1 MNYLIACDP
10 DTHYL
15 SFAIFKDGEY
25 KTSIKTKTDIKEVIK
40 IFDKYQPFI
49 LAIETQYSRFNIK
62 TLIQLVEVR
71 SMVETIARLDK
82 TLGIYRI
89 GASTWQKAVLDIP
102 PKTKRE
108 QRKKISVESASKYI
122 KGELT
127 DNDIADAINIGR
139 YVLDNYEKLYLS

>member
-10 DTHYL
+10 DTHNL
-15 SFAIFKDGEY
+15 SFAIFKDGRYYSAIKTE
-25 KTSIKTKTDIKEVIK
+25 TSIKEAVK

-82 TLGIYRI
+82 TLGIYKI
-89 GASTWQKAVLDIP
+89 GASTWQKEVLNVP
-102 PKTKRE
+102 PKTKRDD
-108 QRKKISVESASKYI
+108 RKKMSVESASKYI
-122 KGELT
+122 DNTLM

-139 YVLDNYEKLYLS
+139 YVLDNYEKLYLF